1 MNTAISTPEGN
12 CSDEDIRVVNGS
24 SQAGRVEICINNAW
38 GTVCDRLFGTQDAAV
53 ACAQLGGFN
62 RNSMFYDLKIYYSL
76 SLTCNTSS
84 RSDNVVL
91 DKKIIK

>member
-12 CSDEDIRVVNGS
+12 CSDGDIRVVNGS

-38 GTVCDRLFGTQDAAV
+38 GTVCDRLFGAHEAAV

-62 RNSMFYDLKIYYSL
+62 R
-76 SLTCNTSS
+76 SS
-84 RSDNVVL
+84 TFFQT
-91 DKKIIK
+91 K